1 MGHFG
6 DIGRLDGFADR
17 LSRALRR
24 LSMCGLRVSVFAVS
38 VPGAEGRDLYHILKS
53 ALSDAYE
60 VGRIDSDNVGILY
73 YGPQPGASDS
83 GTRDMLLRDLVAL
96 LPNNPLTSRAD
107 PHIRALHVSTAQV
120 VDTPELIA
128 ALLGA
133 PSRRVYADL
142 KRHAA

>member
-38 VPGAEGRDLYHILKS
+38 ATGIEGHDLYRLLKS

-60 VGRIDSDNVGILY
+60 VGQIDAVSVGILY
-73 YGPQPGASDS
+73 YGPRPGSSDVE
-83 GTRDMLLRDLVAL
+83 TREKLLADLVAL
-96 LPNNPLTSRAD
+96 LPHDPLTARAD
-107 PHIRALHVSTAQV
+107 PYLRALHVSTAQV
-120 VDTPELIA
+120 VDTPELVA
-128 ALLGA
+128 ALLST

-142 KRHAA
+142 NQHAA

>member
-1 MGHFG
+1 
-6 DIGRLDGFADR
+6 
-17 LSRALRR
+17 
-24 LSMCGLRVSVFAVS
+24 
-38 VPGAEGRDLYHILKS
+38 
-53 ALSDAYE
+53 
-60 VGRIDSDNVGILY
+60 
-73 YGPQPGASDS
+73 
-83 GTRDMLLRDLVAL
+83 MLLRDLVAL